1 MSKALLSPDVPAF
14 VVDDPALVPV
24 NAYPSA
30 MTPIPVSRMF
40 LIKERLDRFK
50 AKYPDTPIY
59 DASQGDGGA
68 SLPGVPGEL
77 LERAYQLQRDHGTA
91 YDKPFGVERFRKAVV
106 ENYWGLDSGTGW
118 GPANVVAC
126 EGGRDALVK
135 AYTAMLH
142 LGHGRIGD
150 VVIVSRV
157 PWISYNWGP
166 YGVGAN
172 VLLAPGRPEEA
183 WQYTEDGLR
192 AAVEF
197 VEEAGGR
204 KVAGLI
210 ITSPDNPTGR
220 TLSVERQV
228 ALAKY
233 TMRLGVPFVLFDWIY
248 HWVTSES
255 PVDLNAFMK
264 AFEPEERERVIILDG
279 ITKSLGA
286 SNIRNAHLLAS
297 QRVCKLVQSYAS
309 HGVLP
314 SFYSQAVAIAAY
326 EMGFAEAAKGIIGP
340 TNESREVLAPFLKE
354 RGFDYIIGAGGYY
367 AFINCE
373 RWIRAGG
380 LPNSEVLG
388 AYLAEEHGLAV
399 VDGYSFSEAGRY
411 WIRFS
416 YALPK
421 EKTLAAANRLV
432 EGLTALEA
440 RAPGRR
446 S

>member
-1 MSKALLSPDVPAF
+1 MSTAQTSPDVPVF
-14 VVDDPALVPV
+14 VVDEAARIPV
-24 NAYPSA
+24 NPYLSH
-30 MTPIPVSRMF
+30 MTPIPVSKMF
-40 LIKERLDRFK
+40 VIKERLDRYR
-50 AKYPDTPIY
+50 ANHPDSPIY

-77 LERAYQLQRDHGTA
+77 LERAYRLQREHGTG
-91 YDKPFGVERFRKAVV
+91 YDKPFGTERFRKAAA
-106 ENYWGLDSGTGW
+106 ENYWALDADTGW
-118 GPANVVAC
+118 GPANIVAC
-126 EGGRDALVK
+126 EGGRDALEK

-142 LGHGRIGD
+142 LGHGRVGD
-150 VVIVSRV
+150 VVITSRV
-157 PWISYNWGP
+157 PWVSYNWGP

-172 VLLAPGRPEEA
+172 VLLAPGRAEEA

-192 AAVEF
+192 ASVEMA
-197 VEEAGGR
+197 ERAGGR

-220 TLSVERQV
+220 TLAVERQV

-233 TMRLGVPFVLFDWIY
+233 AMELGVAFVLFDWIY
-248 HWVTSES
+248 HWVTAES
-255 PVDLNAFMK
+255 PVDVNVFLRAFT
-264 AFEPEERERVIILDG
+264 AEERERVIILDG
-279 ITKSLGA
+279 LTKSLGA
-286 SNIRNAHLLAS
+286 SNIRSAHLLAPE
-297 QRVCKLVQSYAS
+297 RVCKFIQSRAS

-326 EMGFAEAAKGIIGP
+326 EMGYAEAAKGIIGP
-340 TNESREVLAPFLKE
+340 TNESRAILDPFLKAH
-354 RGFDYIIGAGGYY
+354 GFDYIIGTGGYY
-367 AFINCE
+367 AFINCA

-380 LPNSEVLG
+380 LADSTALS

-399 VDGYSFSEAGRY
+399 VDGAAFSDAGRD

-421 EKTLAAANRLV
+421 EKTRAAAERLV
-432 EGLTALEA
+432 QGLSALEA
-440 RAPGRR
+440 G